1 MIKVFFYPMKKLLLH
16 IIFFL
21 PLLVIAQ
28 QFEPEPKAIEK
39 EFKAFRDSFDKEFG
53 SEDATNSEVKVLSYR
68 PEVVLPEWFVNFN
81 SQNTQTSL
89 GISDPGLD
97 SLDAINQAIHR
108 ALALASFAHHARIK
122 NVSDNYY
129 IDNGGKKTLG
139 KFNSLTLYLSF
150 DSLAY
155 TLRNS
160 TYTTN
165 GEALVMI
172 KMTNDPINRIALESS
187 IELYQSETSGSIIN
201 RLKMETKSP
210 ANEDKYLKSSWTLM
224 ESSHSYEISS
234 IWEDRLL
241 SLPQAKYKYIL
252 PSAVNDLT
260 SQNNDF
266 AFDMKYGLWYAYIN
280 ALAVNMEQMEVFSSQ
295 IQILES
301 KYDDQYQDLS
311 RVIFSEAISFSISG
325 IQVQDNKLSLKLVK
339 TAL

>member
-1 MIKVFFYPMKKLLLH
+1 MIKAFFSLMKKLLLY
-16 IIFFL
+16 IALFL
-21 PLLVIAQ
+21 PILVIAQ

-39 EFKAFRDSFDKEFG
+39 EFKAFRDSFDLEF
-53 SEDATNSEVKVLSYR
+53 SNEDATNNEVNMLSYC
-68 PEVVLPEWFVNFN
+68 PAVVLPEWFVNYN
-81 SQNTQTSL
+81 SQSTQTSL

-97 SLDAINQAIHR
+97 SLGAHSQAIHR
-108 ALALASFAHHARIK
+108 ALALASFASHARIK

-129 IDNGGKKTLG
+129 IDNKGKKNLG

-150 DSLAY
+150 DSIAY
-155 TLRNS
+155 TVRKS

-172 KMTNDPINRIALESS
+172 ELTNDHTNRIALESS

-201 RLKMETKSP
+201 RLKMETKAS
-210 ANEDKYLKSSWTLM
+210 AGLDQDLTSSWTVL

-241 SLPQAKYKYIL
+241 QLPQAKYKYLL
-252 PSAVNDLT
+252 PPSLNDST

-280 ALAVNMEQMEVFSSQ
+280 ALAVNMEQMDVFSSQ
-295 IQILES
+295 VKILES
-301 KYDDQYQDLS
+301 KYGEQYQDLS
-311 RVIFSEAISFSISG
+311 RVIFSEALSFTISG
-325 IQVQDNKLSLKLVK
+325 IQVQDNKLSLELVK